1 MYVEFSFDRYSQ
13 NNSKSWETS
22 CENIFFKQT
31 TFLGYHKEKLIYL
44 NQDFLPH
51 FTELQLGKGDLA
63 YNEHDFK

>member
-1 MYVEFSFDRYSQ
+1 MIDIHRKTLKVGKHPAKTF
-13 NNSKSWETS
+13 
-22 CENIFFKQT
+22 FFKQT
-31 TFLGYHKEKLIYL
+31 TFLGYYKEKLIYL